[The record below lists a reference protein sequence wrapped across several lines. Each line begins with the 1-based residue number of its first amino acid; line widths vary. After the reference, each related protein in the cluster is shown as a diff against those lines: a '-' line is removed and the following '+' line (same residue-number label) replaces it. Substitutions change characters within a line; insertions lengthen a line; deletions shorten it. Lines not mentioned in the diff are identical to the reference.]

1 MPGRLKPAMVPHP
14 DAFGAKARPLVEPL
28 RGDVAHL
35 SDDSNL
41 LRTNGIKPLERLGN
55 EGLAH
60 TLSPKLGGNAY
71 QTYSASV

>member
-1 MPGRLKPAMVPHP
+1 MVPHP
-14 DAFGAKARPLVEPL
+14 DAFGAKARPLVQPL

-41 LRTNGIKPLERLGN
+41 LRTNGPKPLERPAN

-60 TLSPKLGGNAY
+60 TLSAKLGRNAH